1 MTVVRWQPRNPTIWN
16 FQRDMDRLMNSA
28 FNRRWASSAERDWM
42 PDVDVE
48 EKESEYLV
56 SVDIPGVDKKDV
68 KVTVEGNLL
77 TIGGE
82 RKYERTEDEDGTCH
96 CSERMFGTFSRSFT
110 LSKKIDSDK
119 ITAKHKDGV
128 LTITLPKAEEAKER
142 EIEIQVK

>member
-1 MTVVRWQPRNPTIWN
+1 MWN

-28 FNRRWASSAERDWM
+28 FNRRLAAPADRDWM

-48 EKESEYLV
+48 EKEHEYLV
-56 SVDIPGVDKKDV
+56 SVDIPGVDKNDV

-77 TIGGE
+77 TIRGE
-82 RKYERTEDEDGTCH
+82 RKYERTEDQDGTCH
-96 CSERMFGTFSRSFT
+96 CSERMFGTFSRSFS
-110 LSKKIDSDK
+110 LSKKIDSGK

-128 LTITLPKAEEAKER
+128 LSVSLPKAEEAIQK

>member
-1 MTVVRWQPRNPTIWN
+1 MWN

-28 FNRRWASSAERDWM
+28 FNRRLAAPADRDWM

-48 EKESEYLV
+48 EKEHEYLV
-56 SVDIPGVDKKDV
+56 SVDIPGVDKNDV

-77 TIGGE
+77 TIRGE
-82 RKYERTEDEDGTCH
+82 RKYERTEDQDGTCH
-96 CSERMFGTFSRSFT
+96 CSERMFGTFSRSFS
-110 LSKKIDSDK
+110 LSKKIDSGK

-128 LTITLPKAEEAKER
+128 LSVSLPKAEEAIEK